1 MESLKRT
8 TPVLPL
14 LLVVVGLALLAGG
27 QAGAEAEGAAPGSAR
42 SSAGLLATGTDH
54 SCALSPDH
62 EIRCWGFGA
71 QGQLGQ
77 GNPTN
82 IGDEPGEMGDDL
94 PPVDLGTGRVPVSV
108 SAAYGTTCAIFED
121 GDLKCWGANDM
132 GQLGQ
137 GHTDNIGDEPGE
149 MGDNLPPVDLGTGRT
164 ATAVA
169 TSGGH
174 TCALLDDGTVKCWG
188 FGSLGRLG
196 QGSQDNIGDEP
207 GEMGDN
213 LPPVDLGTGRTATAI
228 TTGGAHTCALLDD
241 GTVKCWGYMAYG
253 QLGIPTSGH
262 IGDWP
267 GEMGDN
273 LPAVD
278 LGTGRT
284 AVAIA
289 AGTRHTCALLD
300 DGTVKCWGSGED
312 GRLGRGS
319 TTNVG
324 SSSSDMGDN
333 LSPVDLGAGRTAV
346 AISTGGRHTCALLDD
361 GTVKCWGLGSSGQ
374 LGTGGDETRGDQP
387 GEMGDNLPAADL
399 GTGRTAVAVSA
410 GEAHTCALLDDG
422 TVKCW
427 GYDVA
432 GQLGQGTRQNL
443 GDQPGEMGDALPPV
457 DLTSAP
463 WAVCHPNQPVGYWLV
478 EADGTVYAFGDAVN
492 YGNAWLKPG
501 LTVVDIAA
509 TPTGCGYWTLRSD
522 GLVQPFGDAPEIGSF
537 DLNDLL
543 PGERVASMS
552 VTPTG
557 TGLWAF
563 TDRGRVLTLG
573 DATPKFAGGISDLTG
588 LSLGGPIIDS
598 VTTPS
603 GNGYYML
610 GSDGGVFAFGDAS
623 YSGSLPALGVVPAQP
638 TVGLVPDPDGSGYW
652 LVAADGGVFAFDA
665 PFRGSVPGLGIM
677 GLNAPVVGMTP
688 YSDGYLQVASDGGVF
703 DFSPLPF
710 SGGLGSSPPDT
721 PIVALAAVWR

>member
-1 MESLKRT
+1 
-8 TPVLPL
+8 
-14 LLVVVGLALLAGG
+14 
-27 QAGAEAEGAAPGSAR
+27 
-42 SSAGLLATGTDH
+42 
-54 SCALSPDH
+54 
-62 EIRCWGFGA
+62 
-71 QGQLGQ
+71 
-77 GNPTN
+77 
-82 IGDEPGEMGDDL
+82 
-94 PPVDLGTGRVPVSV
+94 
-108 SAAYGTTCAIFED
+108 
-121 GDLKCWGANDM
+121 
-132 GQLGQ
+132 
-137 GHTDNIGDEPGE
+137 
-149 MGDNLPPVDLGTGRT
+149 
-164 ATAVA
+164 
-169 TSGGH
+169 
-174 TCALLDDGTVKCWG
+174 
-188 FGSLGRLG
+188 
-196 QGSQDNIGDEP
+196 
-207 GEMGDN
+207 
-213 LPPVDLGTGRTATAI
+213 
-228 TTGGAHTCALLDD
+228 
-241 GTVKCWGYMAYG
+241 
-253 QLGIPTSGH
+253 
-262 IGDWP
+262 
-267 GEMGDN
+267 
-273 LPAVD
+273 
-278 LGTGRT
+278 
-284 AVAIA
+284 
-289 AGTRHTCALLD
+289 
-300 DGTVKCWGSGED
+300 